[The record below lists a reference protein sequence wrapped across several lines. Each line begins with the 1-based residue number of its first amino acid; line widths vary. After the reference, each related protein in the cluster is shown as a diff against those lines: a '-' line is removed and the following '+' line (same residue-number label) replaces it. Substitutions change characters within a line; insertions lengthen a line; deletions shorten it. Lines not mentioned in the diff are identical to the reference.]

1 MLGEKMFASATIANT
16 TGFTMPN
23 HWNCKTDDTVME
35 THRQLQADVKLEVF
49 KTHKERGTG
58 IYVTNVDVGYAF
70 TLLVFTLHQTKQT

>member
-1 MLGEKMFASATIANT
+1 MLGKPKFASATIANT

-23 HWNCKTDDTVME
+23 HWDSDDTVME

-49 KTHKERGTG
+49 KTHKKRGTG